1 MAEEQAIDDILAAA
15 AFRRLVRH
23 LGHRTDVQNV
33 DLMGVGGFCRNCLA
47 DWVLDAAH
55 EHGRAMTKDEARA
68 LIYGMPQSEWKAKY
82 QTEATP
88 EQLRRMDESVAKNRG
103 DHAGN
108 GDLDQALEQSEIG
121 RADVRTQVTN
131 AHKGCR

>member
-1 MAEEQAIDDILAAA
+1 
-15 AFRRLVRH
+15 
-23 LGHRTDVQNV
+23 
-33 DLMGVGGFCRNCLA
+33 MGVGGFCRNCLA

-88 EQLRRMDESVAKNRG
+88 EQLRRMDESVAKNRV

-108 GDLDQALEQSEIG
+108 GDLDQAQEQSFPASDPPEITPPY
-121 RADVRTQVTN
+121 RTEERRVGKECVSTGKSRWLTS
-131 AHKGCR
+131 H

>member
-1 MAEEQAIDDILAAA
+1 ML
-15 AFRRLVRH
+15 RRPPIST
-23 LGHRTDVQNV
+23 RTDT
-33 DLMGVGGFCRNCLA
+33 LFPYTTLFRSLG

-88 EQLRRMDESVAKNRG
+88 EQLRRMDESVAKNRV

-108 GDLDQALEQSEIG
+108 GDLDQALEQSFPASDPPEMTQQIG
-121 RADVRTQVTN
+121 RAHV
-131 AHKGCR
+131 